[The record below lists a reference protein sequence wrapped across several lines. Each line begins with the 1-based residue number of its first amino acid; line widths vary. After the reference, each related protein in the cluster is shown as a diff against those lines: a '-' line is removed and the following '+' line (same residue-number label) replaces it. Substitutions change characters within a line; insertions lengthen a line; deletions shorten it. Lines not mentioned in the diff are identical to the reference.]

1 MEPKKFQS
9 WLKAHLRTA
18 SKYWPEKTKVYHRVK
33 QARGEY
39 KCESCGGIF
48 PQKQL
53 QIDHIEPV
61 VDVTRGFRDWNEYI
75 SRLFCDSSKLQA
87 LCKPCHSIKTKIEN
101 EKRRFLRKKKKKR

>member
-33 QARGEY
+33 QGRGEY
-39 KCESCGGIF
+39 KCEACGIVL

-61 VDVTRGFRDWNEYI
+61 IDITGFHDWNTYI
-75 SRLFCDSSKLQA
+75 ERLFCDSSKLQA
-87 LCKPCHSIKTKIEN
+87 LCKPCHMNKSRIEN
-101 EKRRFLRKKKKKR
+101 EKRRLFKTNKKKR